1 VADGVEAPTWFW
13 VAIAG
18 AVVAAGAA
26 LVAVAFN
33 FGTQLAW
40 VGTVVTWVGSA
51 LTALFFGLGGVV
63 LVLAVCALVVLIM
76 QGILQKAAAS
86 KYTIAV
92 LPAFVSLTSGLL
104 LTVSNEVLAD
114 EPVVK
119 FAIGAVLA
127 LATFL
132 TVALRTAGRTTA
144 ARVFGSLAIALPL
157 GVVAVGVVTTP
168 WRATF
173 ASLPLFDQA
182 LLVLVPV
189 LYVSASLWAL
199 LPLLRRRASQEPTST
214 AAAGRRLLVRS

>member
-1 VADGVEAPTWFW
+1 VAGKVEAPNWYW

-18 AVVAAGAA
+18 AAIAAAAA
-26 LVAVAFN
+26 LVAIAFD

-40 VGTVVTWVGSA
+40 VGTLVTWVGSVLMAA
-51 LTALFFGLGGVV
+51 LV
-63 LVLAVCALVVLIM
+63 VLAVCAVVVWAM
-76 QGILQKAAAS
+76 QEMLEKAAS
-86 KYTIAV
+86 SPYTIAV

-132 TVALRTAGRTTA
+132 TVALRMAGRTTA

-157 GVVAVGVVTTP
+157 VVVAVGVVTTP

-199 LPLLRRRASQEPTST
+199 LPLLRRRGPQEPTST
-214 AAAGRRLLVRS
+214 AATGRRLLVRS

>member
-1 VADGVEAPTWFW
+1 VAGKVEAPNWYW

-18 AVVAAGAA
+18 AAIAAAAA
-26 LVAVAFN
+26 LVAIAFD
-33 FGTQLAW
+33 FGTQLGW
-40 VGTVVTWVGSA
+40 VGTLVTWVGSVLMAA
-51 LTALFFGLGGVV
+51 LVV
-63 LVLAVCALVVLIM
+63 LVVLAVCAVVVWAMKEMLE
-76 QGILQKAAAS
+76 KAAS
-86 KYTIAV
+86 SPYTIAV

-132 TVALRTAGRTTA
+132 TVALRMAGRTTA

-157 GVVAVGVVTTP
+157 VVVAVGVVTTP

-173 ASLPLFDQA
+173 ASLPLFDQV
-182 LLVLVPV
+182 LLVFVPV

-199 LPLLRRRASQEPTST
+199 LPLLRRRGPQEPTST
-214 AAAGRRLLVRS
+214 AATGRRLLVRS